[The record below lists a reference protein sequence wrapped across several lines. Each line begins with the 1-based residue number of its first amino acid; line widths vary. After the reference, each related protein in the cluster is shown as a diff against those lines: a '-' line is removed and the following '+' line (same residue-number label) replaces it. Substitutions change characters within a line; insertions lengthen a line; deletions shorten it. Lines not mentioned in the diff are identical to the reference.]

1 MLNNT
6 NWKNLKCLRTTCPN
20 VTLSTTNPTWAGLRL
35 NQHLCGKRLEYSQL
49 SDGINV
55 ELSGISVMDI
65 NSNVVSTAMYCQ

>member
-6 NWKNLKCLRTTCPN
+6 NRNNLKYLRTICPN
-20 VTLSTTNPTWAGLRL
+20 VTLSTTNPTWTGLGL

-65 NSNVVSTAMYCQ
+65 NSNVVSQY